1 MGQKELDRKLMFE
14 ALVEA
19 KKAYLK
25 GQIPI
30 GAALVIEDRIVD
42 VNSNSQ
48 FKNKNWFYHA
58 ENILIQR
65 NGKRI
70 EEARKIDK
78 NVELYTTME
87 PCLMCLGAMAQS
99 RLSRIIYACPDPIAG
114 SSHLE
119 PPTSWYRE
127 NWPTIEQ
134 GPYKKESYEIFMK
147 HIEKNLKEWE
157 SVIDTY
163 REFGKNL

>member
-19 KKAYLK
+19 KKAYSK

-30 GAALVIEDRIVD
+30 GAALVIEGCIVD

-65 NGKRI
+65 NGRRI
-70 EEARKIDK
+70 EKARKTEK
-78 NVELYTTME
+78 SVELYTTME

-99 RLSRIIYACPDPIAG
+99 RLSKIIYACPDPIAG

-119 PPTSWYRE
+119 PPTDWYRE

-147 HIEKNLKEWE
+147 YLEKNLKEWGN
-157 SVIDTY
+157 VIGIY

>member
-1 MGQKELDRKLMFE
+1 MTQKGLDKKLMFE

-19 KKAYLK
+19 KKAYSK

-30 GAALVIEDRIVD
+30 GAALVIEGRIVD

-70 EEARKIDK
+70 KESRETDK
-78 NVELYTTME
+78 SVELYTTME

-119 PPTSWYRE
+119 PPT
-127 NWPTIEQ
+127 
-134 GPYKKESYEIFMK
+134 
-147 HIEKNLKEWE
+147 
-157 SVIDTY
+157 D
-163 REFGKNL
+163 